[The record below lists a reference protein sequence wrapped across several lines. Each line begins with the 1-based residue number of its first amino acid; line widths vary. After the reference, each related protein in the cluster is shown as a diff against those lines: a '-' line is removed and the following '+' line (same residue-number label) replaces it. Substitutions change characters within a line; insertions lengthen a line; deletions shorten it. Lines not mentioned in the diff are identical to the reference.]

1 MVFWCSCIRD
11 ADWPGTLSH
20 SDLVSVAL
28 SIYYPLGEKLEYLM
42 NLFLLFCYV
51 NSHRLLVK
59 MKKIYSTPSAVTKF
73 IIRSGYQVLP
83 RTV

>member
-28 SIYYPLGEKLEYLM
+28 GEMLEYLM
-42 NLFLLFCYV
+42 NLFLLFCYF
-51 NSHRLLVK
+51 NSHRLRVK